1 MITKKNNGLTNLKS
15 ANARMIQLQKELCAV
30 YDKVLVEFANSGT
43 GQVNELEIAKRD
55 MKRIEAKAK
64 PFMHFDRM
72 HS

>member
-1 MITKKNNGLTNLKS
+1 MNKRKEVLTILKS

-30 YDKVLVEFANSGT
+30 YENFLVEYAKSGT

-64 PFMHFDRM
+64 PFMHFDCM
-72 HS
+72 NS